1 MQNGMTELEEQVYFW
16 ARLWMKSSK
25 IIEMLLIFLFHENL
39 FSLII
44 IELDV
49 VKVNMLLEPLQV
61 YHCVE
66 GHVYS
71 SDV

>member
-1 MQNGMTELEEQVYFW
+1 
-16 ARLWMKSSK
+16 MKSSK